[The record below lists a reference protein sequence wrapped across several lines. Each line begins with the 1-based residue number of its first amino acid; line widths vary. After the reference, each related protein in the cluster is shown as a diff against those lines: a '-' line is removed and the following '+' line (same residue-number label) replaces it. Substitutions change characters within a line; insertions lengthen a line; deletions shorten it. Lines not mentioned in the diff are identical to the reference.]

1 MPSRRKPPV
10 RPSTPA
16 RPGAW
21 LRPQVF
27 ALGLVSL
34 FTDVASEMVIP
45 LLPLF
50 VTTVLGGGAVS
61 VGLIDGLADLTK
73 SVLDVAA
80 GRRVDRTGRRRPF
93 LLFGY
98 SLSGLVRPL
107 MAFAAAPWQV
117 VGVRVADRVGK
128 GLRSS
133 PRDSLLADQATPA
146 TRGRVYGF
154 HRAMDHAGAVL
165 GPLVAV
171 GLLHLWGG
179 DLRRIFLWAALP
191 GALAV
196 AVICLFVR
204 EAPGARPDPRGT
216 ANGWAWLPPKELRP
230 LLLPLGVFTLGASS
244 DMFLLLKAAQV
255 RSAVTTLPLLWMGLH
270 LVKVASS
277 LAGGPLV
284 DRFGGR
290 FTLSLG
296 WLVYIAVYLAMGLA
310 SDPGRVAVLF
320 LVYGLFHGLSEGPEK
335 ALVARLAPARAKG
348 AAFGWYGLTTGVLG
362 LPAAL
367 IFGGLWDAF
376 GSRWAFF
383 SGAGFAAAAL
393 LLLWT
398 QPALA
403 GASVPRRDA

>member
-1 MPSRRKPPV
+1 V
-10 RPSTPA
+10 
-16 RPGAW
+16 
-21 LRPQVF
+21 L
-27 ALGLVSL
+27 ALGVVSL
-34 FTDVASEMVIP
+34 FTDIASEMVIP

-61 VGLIDGLADLTK
+61 VGLIDGLADMAK
-73 SVLDVAA
+73 SVLDVGA

-154 HRAMDHAGAVL
+154 HRAMDHTGAVL

-171 GLLHLWGG
+171 GLLHWWGQ

-196 AVICLFVR
+196 AVIYLFVR
-204 EAPGARPDPRGT
+204 EEPAAAKRSTGPAGAWT
-216 ANGWAWLPPKELRP
+216 WLPPAELRP
-230 LLLPLGVFTLGASS
+230 LLWPWAVFTLGASS

-290 FTLSLG
+290 VTLSLG
-296 WLVYIAVYLAMGLA
+296 WLVYIAIYLAMGLA
-310 SDPGRVAVLF
+310 SDPGQVAVLF
-320 LVYGLFHGLSEGPEK
+320 LVYGLYHGLSEGPEK
-335 ALVARLAPARAKG
+335 AMVARLSSAGGKG

-362 LPAAL
+362 LLAAL

-383 SGAGFAAAAL
+383 SGAGFAAVALAL
-393 LLLWT
+393 LWL
-398 QPALA
+398 QPGLA
-403 GASVPRRDA
+403 ETSSLPPE